1 MKQLSVLLN
10 LNKEKE
16 GTSIEKDQ
24 ISMNPNQSDSPV
36 EDSAESLKLA
46 PQLENIPK
54 TSSSSVSNDFIRK
67 LADEIGKTI
76 R

>member
-10 LNKEKE
+10 LNEEKE

-54 TSSSSVSNDFIRK
+54 TASSSVSDDFIRK